1 MVVRRKENNMLDDGI
16 DMEAMRIYEMTEKA
30 NELGFE
36 DLDEYL
42 IYLENE
48 RAEHGTYQKELL

>member
-1 MVVRRKENNMLDDGI
+1 MLDDGI
-16 DMEAMRIYEMTEKA
+16 DKDAMRIYEMTEKA

-48 RAEHGTYQKELL
+48 RAEHGTYAKELL